1 MSTEEL
7 ADRLQKLEVE
17 NTELKAYI
25 NAAITGARHHYASS
39 DAIIGELEIA
49 KMPKYGNSGSH
60 CLELIRNRH
69 LMDSNESLNT
79 SSYVNV
85 SFEKEELEVADMGLK
100 INLAD
105 QTVYPESFKV
115 HNITLNMVANLWN
128 CPEPADFQ
136 DTMVFPGA
144 GTVGSTEACLLGGLC
159 LKFRWRAWYQS
170 QHPECK
176 NIRAVTPN
184 LVLSTCLQNVWEKLF
199 RYMDIEPK
207 FVTPDSKTFTITAEG
222 VKAQI
227 DENTIGVVCIMG
239 NHYAGQYDPVQEVDE
254 MLTELNKEKGW
265 QVGIH
270 VDAASGGFV
279 APFQPEM
286 KDVKWDFRA
295 ENVLSISASGHKFGE
310 SCCGTGWIAW
320 REREGLSEHVA
331 VSVSY
336 LGGKGDSY
344 TLNFSR
350 PASGVY
356 VQYYKF
362 HRLGSK
368 GYIDMTANRSS
379 NAKYMRDALKAMSY
393 QGQPRFIMC
402 DGGDSA
408 SLPVVAAYIN
418 PELNLPYDSLD
429 LQHAIAAYRWYVSG
443 YKMHYTDPL
452 TGEELP
458 LLTDMPDSMTMFRVV
473 VKGNVTRPMVQNL
486 IASIEQALQNL
497 DLIAS
502 HTMGTNRSLTKVLTL
517 KKSSQGSSGAAC

>member
-1 MSTEEL
+1 
-7 ADRLQKLEVE
+7 
-17 NTELKAYI
+17 
-25 NAAITGARHHYASS
+25 
-39 DAIIGELEIA
+39 
-49 KMPKYGNSGSH
+49 
-60 CLELIRNRH
+60 
-69 LMDSNESLNT
+69 MDSNEGLNT

-85 SFEKEELEVADMGLK
+85 FFEKEELEVADMGLK

-128 CPEPADFQ
+128 CPKPADFEE
-136 DTMVFPGA
+136 TMVFPDAGTVGSTEACLLEVFPGA

-170 QHPECK
+170 QHPECT
-176 NIRAVTPN
+176 NIKAAA
-184 LVLSTCLQNVWEKLF
+184 WEKLF

-207 FVTPDSKTFTITAEG
+207 FVTPDSKTFTISAEG

-227 DENTIGVVCIMG
+227 DENTIGVICIMG

-310 SCCGTGWIAW
+310 SCCGTGWIVW

-350 PASGVY
+350 PASGVD
-356 VQYYKF
+356 
-362 HRLGSK
+362 L
-368 GYIDMTANRSS
+368 TANRTS
-379 NAKYMRDALKAMSY
+379 NAKYLPNPVSSVLYFDLDLYQLFDRYQSSFSLSTSDLTANSTSNANDLTANRTSNAKYLRDALKAMTFK
-393 QGQPRFIMC
+393 GQPRFILC

-418 PELNLPYDSLD
+418 PELNLPYDSID
-429 LQHAIAAYRWYVSG
+429 LQHAVAAYHW
-443 YKMHYTDPL
+443 
-452 TGEELP
+452 
-458 LLTDMPDSMTMFRVV
+458 
-473 VKGNVTRPMVQNL
+473 
-486 IASIEQALQNL
+486 
-497 DLIAS
+497 
-502 HTMGTNRSLTKVLTL
+502 
-517 KKSSQGSSGAAC
+517 